1 MTRTPLRQ
9 LFPFAAAALIGLSLP
24 ATAAVQRTFV
34 ASTGSDAFPCSLT
47 QPCRGFAA
55 ALVQTNPG
63 GEIIVLDSAG
73 YGPVTIDK
81 SVSIIAPAG
90 IYAGVTAGSGNGI
103 VVNAPG
109 GNVILRGLEINGLGT
124 STGSGI
130 VHQAAANLLID
141 RCTVTGFA
149 NTGNANLGAGGIQ
162 VFAGPVTIA
171 STVVMNNFRGGIVV
185 RGVDAQNLLRVTV
198 VDSRM
203 EGNGAAYGSR
213 YDAGLAVVAGA
224 LVTVKNSV
232 AAGNFRGYSVCGGGA
247 LEAVG
252 AALSIENSLASR
264 NVVGLLVA
272 SNQVACAVRVSN
284 STITDNSLFGI
295 EQQGGSVATSL
306 GNNFV
311 YDNAG
316 GETFGLTT
324 TPK

>member
-73 YGPVTIDK
+73 YGPVTINK
-81 SVSIIAPAG
+81 AVSIIAPAG
-90 IYAGVTAGSGNGI
+90 IYAGITAGSGNGI

-109 GNVILRGLEINGLGT
+109 GHVILRGLEINGLGT

-130 VHQAAANLLID
+130 LHQAGASLEID
-141 RCTVTGFA
+141 RCTVSGFA
-149 NTGNANLGAGGIQ
+149 NDVNVIDGPSGIRLL
-162 VFAGPVTIA
+162 AGPVTIA
-171 STVVMNNFRGGIVV
+171 NTVVKNNLKGGITVL
-185 RGVDAQNLLRVTV
+185 GANAQNMIRVTV
-198 VDSRM
+198 VNSRV
-203 EGNGAAYGSR
+203 EGNGSGFGDAQ
-213 YDAGLAVVAGA
+213 DAGVAALAGA
-224 LVTVKNSV
+224 LVTVKDTV
-232 AAGNFRGYSVCGGGA
+232 ATGNFRGYSVCGNGQGQ
-247 LEAVG
+247 AVG
-252 AALSIENSLASR
+252 AAMSIENSLTTR
-264 NVVGLLVA
+264 NVVGLLAA

-284 STITDNSLFGI
+284 TTITDNSLFGI
-295 EQQGGSVATSL
+295 EQQSGSVATSL